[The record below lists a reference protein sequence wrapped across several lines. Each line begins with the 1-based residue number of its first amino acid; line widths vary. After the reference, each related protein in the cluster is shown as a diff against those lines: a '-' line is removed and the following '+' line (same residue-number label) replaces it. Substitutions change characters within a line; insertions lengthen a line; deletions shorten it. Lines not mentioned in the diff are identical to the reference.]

1 MEQASQLSRVAHGGL
16 SWTIGADRPFHLI
29 GVQAYPFWEVTLP
42 GSPGRDFGIPEKD
55 TSLGTSLLVCRAV
68 AAIK

>member
-29 GVQAYPFWEVTLP
+29 GVQAYPFWEVTFARITWP
-42 GSPGRDFGIPEKD
+42 
-55 TSLGTSLLVCRAV
+55 
-68 AAIK
+68 